1 MVALLLS
8 SCSRM
13 FFSNCDCDDSSLVL
27 VRRDTFSSCDVQEAT
42 LLWQREFFLVV
53 AWWAP
58 LYSGRWLLSNCVG
71 VLLSNG
77 YVQGVGSLTLIAAG
91 VSSLVAVLA
100 SSFIM
105 IRVGVPL

>member
-42 LLWQREFFLVV
+42 LRLWQWESSFVV

-58 LYSGRWLLSNCVG
+58 LYLW
-71 VLLSNG
+71 
-77 YVQGVGSLTLIAAG
+77 QG
-91 VSSLVAVLA
+91 SSV
-100 SSFIM
+100 
-105 IRVGVPL
+105 